1 MDQYL
6 ILIGFQTTPFC
17 ERLVVSNT
25 TEKLHCLKYIYIYIP
40 VITVESRLPL
50 FMIFSFNFI
59 QCEKKGLQF
68 N

>member
-25 TEKLHCLKYIYIYIP
+25 TENLYCLIYLYIP
-40 VITVESRLPL
+40 VITVRSRLLL

-59 QCEKKGLQF
+59 Q
-68 N
+68 

>member
-25 TEKLHCLKYIYIYIP
+25 TEKLYCLIYLYIP

-50 FMIFSFNFI
+50 FMIFSFISYN
-59 QCEKKGLQF
+59 EKKGLQY

>member
-6 ILIGFQTTPFC
+6 ILIGFQTTPFF

-25 TEKLHCLKYIYIYIP
+25 TEKLYCLIYLIYIP

-59 QCEKKGLQF
+59 Q
-68 N
+68 

>member
-25 TEKLHCLKYIYIYIP
+25 TEKLYCLKYVYIYIP
-40 VITVESRLPL
+40 VITLESRLPL

-59 QCEKKGLQF
+59 Q
-68 N
+68 